1 MPGALG
7 FFKRS
12 LAIVDSRASSGGG
25 AMREQ
30 QLDRSSIAVR
40 RRPVQR
46 RLAAAPRDAKG
57 PG

>member
-30 QLDRSSIAVR
+30 RL
-40 RRPVQR
+40 QR
-46 RLAAAPRDAKG
+46 IEVAANIG
-57 PG
+57 LVHCNCGMQF